1 MGVVNLIVYFR
12 FSPMQSNFIWQK
24 KQMQLRLWM
33 RYQEWDSKNE
43 YDVAKVIIFMRVWK
57 DYRNAAYITNKIK

>member
-1 MGVVNLIVYFR
+1 MGVFNLIVYFR

-43 YDVAKVIIFMRVWK
+43 YDVAKVIIFMRV
-57 DYRNAAYITNKIK
+57 